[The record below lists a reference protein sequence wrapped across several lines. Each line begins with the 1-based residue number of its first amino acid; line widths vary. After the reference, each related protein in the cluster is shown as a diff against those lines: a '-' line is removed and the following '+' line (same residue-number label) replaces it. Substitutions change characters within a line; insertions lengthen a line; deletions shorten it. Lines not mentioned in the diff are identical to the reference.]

1 MHGGEIVM
9 RVKDSLGGLL
19 GKTIRAVVVTKN
31 ATSKPRSQLF
41 LILDGGESFE
51 FWVDSEDI
59 AMASKVD
66 AEDLDEVIRLVS
78 KRESNEVYVYDW
90 KGRRGKL

>member
-1 MHGGEIVM
+1 M
-9 RVKDSLGGLL
+9 RVKDSLEGLL

-31 ATSKPRSQLF
+31 AKSRPRSQLF
-41 LILDGGESFE
+41 LIFDDGESFE
-51 FWVDSEDI
+51 FWADGEDI

-66 AEDLDEVIRLVS
+66 VEDLDEVIRLVS
-78 KRESNEVYVYDW
+78 TRKSNDIYVYDW